1 MTTLLVRDALG
12 VAVAL
17 CEGVAEPERD
27 GVGAE
32 LPDPDGVPAA
42 EGVVD
47 AVWLG
52 VGELERDAS
61 ATHARSTRSV

>member
-1 MTTLLVRDALG
+1 MLLASDALG

-32 LPDPDGVPAA
+32 LPDPEGVAAPDGVD
-42 EGVVD
+42 V

-52 VGELERDAS
+52 VGELEGDAS
-61 ATHARSTRSV
+61 ATHVARSTRSV